1 MSEMTHRAFFITG
14 TDTGVGKTIITG
26 ALIRALQ
33 QQGKSIGV
41 LKPIETGVD
50 STHRECSDTDRLRHL
65 LTPPPSFDT
74 VCLYKFP
81 QPLAPLAA
89 AQRVGTTIDLTQIH
103 SQMNELRR
111 QYSVLL
117 IEGAG
122 GIHTPLTPRQSMRD
136 LLKLLGIP
144 SLIVGSTNLG
154 GVNHCRLTVEAL
166 QQEGI
171 RTCGIILNNS
181 ESTNQSTITQQ
192 QQESTVELIKN
203 WSSVPT
209 FGPIDYVK
217 IIETRWQEG
226 VTQMAEHAEI
236 QRLAT
241 HLSEM
246 GPEIA

>member
-1 MSEMTHRAFFITG
+1 MIHQAIFITG
-14 TDTGVGKTIITG
+14 TDTGVGKTTITG

-33 QQGKSIGV
+33 QQGKSVGV

-50 STHRECSDTDRLRHL
+50 ATQREYSDTDRLRHL
-65 LTPPPSFDT
+65 LTPPPSLDT
-74 VCLYKFP
+74 VCLYTFP

-89 AQRVGTTIDLTQIH
+89 AQKAGITIDLTRIH
-103 SQMNELRR
+103 SHMHALTH

-122 GIHTPLTPRQSMRD
+122 GIHTPLAPGQSMRD
-136 LLKLLGIP
+136 LVRLLDIP
-144 SLIVGSTNLG
+144 CLIVGSTNLG

-166 QQEGI
+166 QQVGI
-171 RTCGIILNNS
+171 RPCGIVLNDS
-181 ESTNQSTITQQ
+181 ESTNQSATTQQ

-203 WSSVPT
+203 WASVPT

-217 IIETRWQEG
+217 IIETKWQEG
-226 VTQMAEHAEI
+226 VTQLAKHPEI
-236 QRLAT
+236 QLLTT

-246 GPEIA
+246 GTEIG